1 MVLKVVIE
9 MMEEEFGMAT
19 AGAGNGEDELD
30 DGDL

>member
-1 MVLKVVIE
+1 MVWKVVIE

-19 AGAGNGEDELD
+19 AGAGNDEDESD

>member
-9 MMEEEFGMAT
+9 MMEEFGMAT
-19 AGAGNGEDELD
+19 AGAGNGEDESD

>member
-19 AGAGNGEDELD
+19 AGAGNDEDEL
-30 DGDL
+30 GDCDL